1 VDRLLGEHAIPRDS
15 AAGREQFEKRM
26 EWRRA
31 SEDGAEF
38 KPIERGWLLGS
49 EAFRKELLA
58 QMSERRG
65 PEHYGPEVRESG
77 LDKAQ
82 RLVGEEL
89 RQVEQTVR
97 QLYRARN
104 AGIIFDDAYGVWTE
118 ADQASAAAEVFVL
131 FDREEGRSAAAET
144 Q

>member
-1 VDRLLGEHAIPRDS
+1 MRNRAASVYVAGMSTVAEIQAALPELGND
-15 AAGREQFEKRM
+15 
-26 EWRRA
+26 
-31 SEDGAEF
+31 
-38 KPIERGWLLGS
+38 
-49 EAFRKELLA
+49 
-58 QMSERRG
+58 
-65 PEHYGPEVRESG
+65 
-77 LDKAQ
+77 
-82 RLVGEEL
+82 EL

-131 FDREEGRSAAAET
+131 FDREEARSAAAET